1 MTDRTDIMPG
11 GGDGGPGVPLAAL
24 HNLEVLKSTE
34 RRDRVLT
41 LLLGGLLLL
50 ALFIQGFA
58 LLSLAGTAK
67 TSTKTLA
74 AQGKTISDL
83 TVALNK
89 ANARNQSTAQ
99 FEELVRQLI
108 LANEDSGNLTPAEQ
122 KIIDQLKTINLTPP
136 PGQQETPPSGR
147 RGPPGPAGPPGPR
160 TTNPPQQPPQQPPPT
175 SPPTT
180 QPPGPLGPPVSNV
193 CHITRVC

>member
-1 MTDRTDIMPG
+1 MTDHTHD
-11 GGDGGPGVPLAAL
+11 DGSPSEGPGVPLTAL

-34 RRDRVLT
+34 RRDRTLT

-74 AQGKTISDL
+74 GQGRTIADL
-83 TVALNK
+83 TAALNK
-89 ANARNQSTAQ
+89 ANARNANTAQ

-108 LANEDSGNLTPAEQ
+108 LASEAAGNLTPEEA
-122 KIIDQLKTINLTPP
+122 KIVEQLKTINLTPSP
-136 PGQQETPPSGR
+136 AQETPPSGR

-160 TTNPPQQPPQQPPPT
+160 TTNPPPQQPPPT
-175 SPPTT
+175 SPPPTT
-180 QPPGPLGPPVSNV
+180 QPPGPLAPPVSQV
-193 CHITRVC
+193 CRILDGVC